1 MPWRLPS
8 SARARR
14 GRVGMSDTPDYG
26 VPWPLLVGLT
36 HNLRTGEPKN
46 IGDFTAAIVKR
57 MPAVPRV
64 EGIENLPADPRFILA
79 ANHYQ
84 RKGLWI
90 LHTAAALTQALA
102 ARYKLPDPPLRWLVT
117 ANWPRWRFLGRSVA
131 SPGDLVLPR
140 VAKVLQCYPVPFA
153 GTNPAATARSYLRL
167 RRELPSVPCPVGIFP
182 EGAAGRA
189 DSIGEA
195 LPGVTRLMQ
204 HLGRPVVPVRVAEDA
219 GNLIL
224 RFGRVTSPELIMA
237 SIRAL

>member
-1 MPWRLPS
+1 
-8 SARARR
+8 
-14 GRVGMSDTPDYG
+14 MSDTPDYG

-117 ANWPRWRFLGRSVA
+117 ANWPQWRFLGRSVA

-195 LPGVTRLMQ
+195 LPGVIRLMQ